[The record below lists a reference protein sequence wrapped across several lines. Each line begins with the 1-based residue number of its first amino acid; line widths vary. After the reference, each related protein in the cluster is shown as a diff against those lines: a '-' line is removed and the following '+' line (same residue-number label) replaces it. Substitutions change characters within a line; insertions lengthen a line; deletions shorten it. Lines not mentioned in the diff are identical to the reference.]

1 MSRLGEDAV
10 PFSFRVPEDLKR
22 AFKKTAQS
30 RDRSMSQEIRDFMRA
45 YVRHYEDERQHD
57 IQEVLDEMES

>member
-22 AFKKTAQS
+22 AFKKTAQA
-30 RDRSMSQEIRDFMRA
+30 RDRSMSQEMRDFMRA
-45 YVRHYEDERQHD
+45 YVQRHSGERQHD
-57 IQEVLDEMES
+57 IQEVLDEVES

>member
-10 PFSFRVPEDLKR
+10 PFSFRVPEDLKK

-30 RDRSMSQEIRDFMRA
+30 RDRSMSQELRDMMRA
-45 YVRHYEDERQHD
+45 YVRRYSDDRQYD
-57 IQEVLDEMES
+57 MKEILEEADV